1 MQRRRGQRSC
11 CTQPWHPAPSTLRTA
26 KYLTLQQQLH
36 RVPHTTYGAD
46 VSNSRSNNTVAID
59 SHALGTLNYIRASIE
74 AAGAFAVPGIAGIAM
89 GVVGVVAT
97 IVASIPGL
105 TAPWVEVWLIAA
117 MAASAIGVLLIARHS
132 RQPARCFML
141 YRGPA
146 RKFVL
151 SLCPAL
157 LAGAVL
163 TAVFW
168 QEGLTLLIPGMWLVL
183 YGCAVLSASM
193 MTSAAMMR
201 LIMLMGAL
209 FVVYGLIAFQLPI
222 RWHNYTLGLGFGAL
236 HLLFGILI
244 GRTDRVE

>member
-1 MQRRRGQRSC
+1 
-11 CTQPWHPAPSTLRTA
+11 
-26 KYLTLQQQLH
+26 
-36 RVPHTTYGAD
+36 

-89 GVVGVVAT
+89 GAVGMVAT
-97 IVASIPGL
+97 LVASIPALAGHWL
-105 TAPWVEVWLIAA
+105 QIWLIAA
-117 MAASAIGVLLIARHS
+117 LAAAASGVLLIARHA
-132 RQPARCFML
+132 RQPARGLML

-163 TAVFW
+163 TTVLW
-168 QEGLTLLIPGMWLVL
+168 EEGLSLLIPGMWLVL

-193 MTSAAMMR
+193 MTNAAMMR
-201 LIMLMGAL
+201 LIAMMGGL
-209 FVVYGLIAFQLPI
+209 FVVCGLIAFLLPS
-222 RWHNYTLGLGFGAL
+222 RWHNFTLGVGFGSL

-244 GRTDRVE
+244 GRTNHAE

>member
-1 MQRRRGQRSC
+1 V
-11 CTQPWHPAPSTLRTA
+11 ST
-26 KYLTLQQQLH
+26 
-36 RVPHTTYGAD
+36 
-46 VSNSRSNNTVAID
+46 SRSDNTVAID

-89 GVVGVVAT
+89 GAVGVVAT
-97 IVASIPGL
+97 VIASLP
-105 TAPWVEVWLIAA
+105 AFSSHWLEIWLVAA
-117 MAASAIGVLLIARHS
+117 MAASAIGVVLIA
-132 RQPARCFML
+132 RQPARGFVL

-163 TAVFW
+163 TGVFW
-168 QEGLTLLIPGMWLVL
+168 QEGHTSLIPGMWLLL

-193 MTSAAMMR
+193 MTSTAMVR
-201 LIMLMGAL
+201 LIVVMGGL
-209 FVVYGLIAFQLPI
+209 FVAYGLLAFQLPP
-222 RWHNYTLGLGFGAL
+222 RWHNFTLGMGFGAL
-236 HLLFGILI
+236 HLIFGILI

>member
-1 MQRRRGQRSC
+1 
-11 CTQPWHPAPSTLRTA
+11 
-26 KYLTLQQQLH
+26 
-36 RVPHTTYGAD
+36 

-89 GVVGVVAT
+89 GAVGLVAT
-97 IVASIPGL
+97 LVASIPGL
-105 TAPWVEVWLIAA
+105 SAHWLQIWLIAA
-117 MAASAIGVLLIARHS
+117 VAASAVGVLLIARHS
-132 RQPARCFML
+132 RQPARGFML

-163 TAVFW
+163 TGVLW
-168 QEGLTLLIPGMWLVL
+168 QEGLSLLIPGMWLVL

-193 MTSAAMMR
+193 MTSAALIRWIAMM
-201 LIMLMGAL
+201 GGL
-209 FVVYGLIAFQLPI
+209 FVVCGLFAFQLPAQ
-222 RWHNYTLGLGFGAL
+222 WHNFTLGIGFGAL

-244 GRTDRVE
+244 GRTDRVA

>member
-1 MQRRRGQRSC
+1 M
-11 CTQPWHPAPSTLRTA
+11 
-26 KYLTLQQQLH
+26 
-36 RVPHTTYGAD
+36 
-46 VSNSRSNNTVAID
+46 SNSRSDNTVAID

-105 TAPWVEVWLIAA
+105 SAHWVEIWLAAA

-132 RQPARCFML
+132 RQPARGFML

-163 TAVFW
+163 TGVLW

-183 YGCAVLSASM
+183 YGCAVLSASL
-193 MTSAAMMR
+193 MTSAALMP
-201 LIMLMGAL
+201 LIALMGGL
-209 FVVYGLIAFQLPI
+209 FVVCGLIAFQVPA
-222 RWHNYTLGLGFGAL
+222 RWHNFALGMGFGSL
-236 HLLFGILI
+236 HLFFGILI

>member
-1 MQRRRGQRSC
+1 M
-11 CTQPWHPAPSTLRTA
+11 
-26 KYLTLQQQLH
+26 
-36 RVPHTTYGAD
+36 
-46 VSNSRSNNTVAID
+46 SNPRSNNTVAID

-89 GVVGVVAT
+89 GVVGLAAT
-97 IVASIPGL
+97 LVASLPGFAAHWL
-105 TAPWVEVWLIAA
+105 EIWLIAA
-117 MAASAIGVLLIARHS
+117 MAAAASGVLFIARHS
-132 RQPARCFML
+132 RQPARGML

-151 SLCPAL
+151 SLCPSL

-163 TAVFW
+163 TVVLLDA
-168 QEGLTLLIPGMWLVL
+168 GLISLIPGAWLVL

-193 MTSAAMMR
+193 MTNAAMVR
-201 LIMLMGAL
+201 LIAMMGGL
-209 FVVYGLIAFQLPI
+209 FVVCGVIAFQLPV
-222 RWHNYTLGLGFGAL
+222 RWHNLALGMGFGVL

>member
-1 MQRRRGQRSC
+1 
-11 CTQPWHPAPSTLRTA
+11 
-26 KYLTLQQQLH
+26 
-36 RVPHTTYGAD
+36 

-97 IVASIPGL
+97 IVASLPGL
-105 TAPWVEVWLIAA
+105 TAHWLKIWLLAA
-117 MAASAIGVLLIARHS
+117 MAAAAVGVLLIARHS
-132 RQPARCFML
+132 RQPAQGFML

-163 TAVFW
+163 TGVMW
-168 QEGLTLLIPGMWLVL
+168 QEGLRSLIPGTWLVL

-193 MTSAAMMR
+193 MTSAALMR
-201 LIMLMGAL
+201 LIAVMGGL
-209 FVVYGLIAFQLPI
+209 FVVCGLIAFQVPP
-222 RWHNYTLGLGFGAL
+222 RWQNVTLGMGFGAL
-236 HLLFGILI
+236 HLFFGILI
-244 GRTDRVE
+244 GRKDHVD